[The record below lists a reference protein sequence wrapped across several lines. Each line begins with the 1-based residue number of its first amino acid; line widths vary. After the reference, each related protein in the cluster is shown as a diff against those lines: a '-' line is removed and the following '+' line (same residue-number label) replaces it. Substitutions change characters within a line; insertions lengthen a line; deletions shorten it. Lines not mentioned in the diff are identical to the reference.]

1 MNKFTGMLFAVALS
15 IGMVVQPAHAKKD
28 EPLSIKD
35 RGAMEG
41 AGQVAVA
48 AFNIGFIFESTDQT
62 KKTGG
67 LMGAFGGVT
76 KAKSTLVGVTPE
88 MMQAVT
94 DAAYADFMAKLS
106 AQGIAVVPTEAL
118 FANEDIQKAADGTG
132 PIETKIQLEKKSK
145 GVATF
150 VKPSALPLQIT
161 LQGDL
166 AEKTGGFA
174 SIGKGFAAGGRQ
186 AAISRYVRE
195 TGIPLVSVVYLI
207 DFSDQ
212 KRPGAFS
219 IGGLK
224 VNANLSV
231 VPEYSKMTIVGPK
244 KNDELVLEQQVS
256 VDGEFIE
263 QADATGG
270 TEKTAQA
277 AANIGG
283 GLAAAAGVGL
293 PMIGKTR
300 KFEFAAKPGN
310 YEEGAAKVATLAND
324 LVIAGVATLR

>member
-1 MNKFTGMLFAVALS
+1 MKKISGFFLAVAFAL
-15 IGMVVQPAHAKKD
+15 GLAVQPVQAKGD

-35 RGAMEG
+35 RGAMDG
-41 AGQVAVA
+41 AAQVAVA
-48 AFNIGFIFESTDQT
+48 AFNVGFIFESTDQT

-67 LMGAFGGVT
+67 MMGAFGGVT

-88 MMQAVT
+88 MMQAVV
-94 DAAYADFMAKLS
+94 DAAYADFMAKLA
-106 AQGIAVVPTEAL
+106 AQGVAVVPAAEL
-118 FANEDIQKAADGTG
+118 FANEDIRKAADGTG
-132 PIETKIQLEKKSK
+132 PIETKIQLEKKSS
-145 GVATF
+145 GIATF
-150 VKPSALPLQIT
+150 VKPTALPLQLT

-166 AEKTGGFA
+166 VEKTGGFA
-174 SIGKGFAAGGRQ
+174 AIGKGFAAGGRQ
-186 AAISRYVRE
+186 AAIARYVSE

-219 IGGLK
+219 FGGLK

-231 VPEYSKMTIVGPK
+231 VPEYSKLTVVGVNK
-244 KNDELVLEQQVS
+244 QDELVLEQQVS
-256 VDGEFIE
+256 VDGDFIE

-277 AANIGG
+277 AANIGAG
-283 GLAAAAGVGL
+283 VAAAKGLGL

-310 YEEGAAKVATLAND
+310 YEEGAAKAAMLAND
-324 LVIAGVATLR
+324 VVLAGFASLR

>member
-1 MNKFTGMLFAVALS
+1 MSKVSGMLLAVVLS
-15 IGMVVQPAHAKKD
+15 IGFVTQPVHAKND

-41 AGQVAVA
+41 ATQVAVA
-48 AFNIGFIFESTDQT
+48 AFNVGFIFESTDQT

-88 MMQAVT
+88 MMQTVT
-94 DAAYADFMAKLS
+94 DAAYTDFLAKLA
-106 AQGIAVVPTEAL
+106 AQGIAVVPAETL

-132 PIETKIQLEKKSK
+132 PLETKIQLEKKSS

-174 SIGKGFAAGGRQ
+174 SFGKGFAAGGRQ
-186 AAISRYVRE
+186 AAISRYVHNS
-195 TGIPLVSVVYLI
+195 GIPLVSVVYLI

-219 IGGLK
+219 FGGLK

-231 VPEYSKMTIVGPK
+231 VPEYSKMTIVGGNK
-244 KNDELVLEQQVS
+244 TDELVLEQQVS
-256 VDGEFIE
+256 IDGEFIE

-310 YEEGAAKVATLAND
+310 YEQGAAKVATLAND
-324 LVIAGVATLR
+324 IIVAGVATLR